1 MFTDLAKARFSV
13 RKFDGRPVPK
23 KKLQLILEAGRVAP
37 TAKNNQPQK
46 VYVLESKEA
55 LEKINSVCSCIYG
68 ASTVLVVCYDK
79 SLVWQNPL
87 DESVNSGQIDCSIV
101 LTHMMLEAQ
110 EQGVNS
116 CWVCYFDP
124 KEVSRALNLPENVV
138 PVSIMPLGFGCEGVV
153 PTPNHTNKRETEETI
168 IRM

>member
-1 MFTDLAKARFSV
+1 MFSDLAKARFSV

-23 KKLQLILEAGRVAP
+23 RKLQKILEAGRVAP

-55 LEKINSVCSCIYG
+55 IEKINSVCSCIYG
-68 ASTVLVVCYDK
+68 ATTDLVVCYDK
-79 SLVWQNPL
+79 SLIWHNPL
-87 DESVNSGQIDCSIV
+87 DAEVNSGQIDTSIV

-116 CWVCYFDP
+116 CWVCYFNP
-124 KEVSRALNLPENVV
+124 KEVSQALNLPENVV
-138 PVSIMPLGFGCEGVV
+138 PVSLMPLGFGCEDVV
-153 PTPNHTNKRETEETI
+153 PSPNHTRIRDAEETI
-168 IRM
+168 VRM

>member
-1 MFTDLAKARFSV
+1 MFSDLAKARFSV

-23 KKLQLILEAGRVAP
+23 KKLQKILEAGRVAP

-55 LEKINSVCSCIYG
+55 IEKINSVCSCIYG
-68 ASTVLVVCYDK
+68 ATTVLVVCYDK
-79 SLVWQNPL
+79 SLIWHNPL
-87 DESVNSGQIDCSIV
+87 DEEVDSGQIDTSIV

-116 CWVCYFDP
+116 CWVCYFNP
-124 KEVSRALNLPENVV
+124 KEVSQALNLPENVV
-138 PVSIMPLGFGCEGVV
+138 PVSLMPLGFGCEDVV
-153 PTPNHTNKRETEETI
+153 PSPNHTSIREAEETI